1 MGPSLKH
8 RKITA
13 LLFYSCQRRQP
24 LHSNVEHKSPR
35 LIYKFFN
42 KIIEKWRSKY
52 WIFTVWLLTTLIDVW
67 FDELYTRVW
76 SWLSNSILW
85 QAFDD
90 AIAELDTLN
99 EDSYKDSTLI
109 MQVQRLEMEISSRI
123 VQIIHNYCIPK
134 TLIT

>member
-1 MGPSLKH
+1 MKH

-13 LLFYSCQRRQP
+13 LLLCSCQRRQP
-24 LHSNVEHKSPR
+24 LHSNVKHKSPR

-42 KIIEKWRSKY
+42 KIKKKCLTFSP
-52 WIFTVWLLTTLIDVW
+52 VWLLTTLIDVW
-67 FDELYTRVW
+67 FDDHTTPVW
-76 SWLSNSILW
+76 NRLSNSILW

-109 MQVQRLEMEISSRI
+109 MQVRRVENGFYVTEISSRI
-123 VQIIHNYCIPK
+123 VRIVHNYCIPK